1 MTNDTNIKV
10 TTVTPELAEAWL
22 GKNTHNRNL
31 REGHVRGLA
40 RDMLAGAWTWNGE
53 SIKFAQDGTLLDG
66 QHRLSAIVK
75 AGVPVQ
81 MLVIWGVDAETQH
94 TMDTGSKRTPGD
106 MLKLRGE
113 KNYNSLAAGIR
124 ASIIWDAGGR
134 SFTGTGSGSTIT
146 NPQILSYLKD
156 HPEIRDYTKLFVR
169 FRSSV
174 KVPASIGVL
183 TARLF
188 MEIDAADAEYFFDRL
203 ASGEGYKGDPIF
215 ELARALQDAS
225 DKTKIS
231 RTPTWKLAVMI
242 KAWNKYRLG
251 EEVKLLSYR
260 PGGSKREKFPE
271 PI

>member
-31 REGHVRGLA
+31 RPAHVRGLA
-40 RDMLAGAWTWNGE
+40 EDMKSGNWRWNGE
-53 SIKFAQDGTLLDG
+53 AIKFSPEGVLLDG
-66 QHRLSAIVK
+66 QHRLAAIVETGISIK
-75 AGVPVQ
+75 
-81 MLVIWGVDAETQH
+81 MLVIFGVDEGAQH

-113 KNYNSLAAGIR
+113 KNTNMLASGIR
-124 ASIIWDAGGR
+124 SCLLWERGVR
-134 SFTGTGSGSTIT
+134 SFTGRGSGATVT
-146 NPQILSYLKD
+146 NPMILDYLVS
-156 HPEIRDYTKLFVR
+156 HPEMRDYTSRFVSLKNHVKMPASVGVTAIKLF
-169 FRSSV
+169 
-174 KVPASIGVL
+174 
-183 TARLF
+183 T
-188 MEIDAADAEYFFDRL
+188 EIDAADAEHFFDRL
-203 ASGEGYKGDPIF
+203 ASGEGYKGEPIF
-215 ELARALQDAS
+215 ELARALQEAS

-260 PGGSKREKFPE
+260 PGGSNREKFPE